1 MSNTSGSWKSSTDG
15 DGIVWLTLDK
25 PGTSAN
31 VLSSEVLI
39 ELDGLLRPLQQTAPR
54 GVVVLSGKKSGF
66 IAGADIKE
74 FTSIT
79 DPESGYRLIH
89 AGQDVLNRLEA
100 LSCPTVAAIRGF
112 ALGGGL
118 ELALA
123 CRYRV
128 AVGDERLSL
137 GLPEVLLGIHPG
149 FGGTVR
155 AVRIA
160 GVRPAMEMMLTGKSL
175 RADKA
180 LQVGLV
186 DKLVPDTEQLEA
198 AARDFI
204 LHPPPPHKPPFS
216 ERLLSSALLRP
227 FIRRALIA
235 QVAAKARRDHYPAP
249 YAMIDL
255 WTRFGAHG
263 TEAFEGEARSIA
275 HLFTTETSRNLVRVF
290 LLQDR
295 LKGLGGNSAADIKH
309 VHVVG
314 AGVMGGDIAAW
325 SALRGFTVTLQ
336 DQSQQL
342 IEPALQRAQELFKKR
357 LRDPA
362 KASEANSRLRADV
375 EGAGVPE
382 ADVVIEAIFEKLE
395 AKRELYARLEP
406 RMKPTALLATNTSSL
421 MLEPLAAGLARPQR
435 LVGLHFFN
443 PVAQMQLIEIVQA
456 TGTDH
461 AVGTDPAVVQAATA
475 FARRLDKLPVP
486 CRSAPGFIVNRVL
499 MPYLHEAMFAAQEGV
514 PLAVIDKVALDFGM
528 PMGPIELADVVG
540 LDVAAHVGE
549 IVARELGRP
558 APDLTRLRELI
569 AAKKLGRKSGEGFYV
584 WKEGK
589 AQIDGL
595 YRGAARRW
603 ARAPTASPPA
613 DLIDRLILVLVNECV
628 ACLRER
634 VVEDPDL
641 IDAAVIFG
649 TGFAPFRGGPLSY
662 ARSRGVASVVACL
675 EELATRVGPRFQP
688 DSGWPLVTTGV
699 KT

>member
-1 MSNTSGSWKSSTDG
+1 MNNNTVSTSWKTSTDD
-15 DGIVWLTLDK
+15 DGILWLTLDK

-31 VLSSEVLI
+31 VLSSEVLL
-39 ELDGLLRPLQQTAPR
+39 ELDGILRPLQQNPPR
-54 GVVVLSGKKSGF
+54 GVVVLSAKKSGF

-74 FTSIT
+74 FTGIS
-79 DPESGYRLIH
+79 DAESGYRLIY
-89 AGQDVLNRLEA
+89 AGQQVLDRLEA
-100 LSCPTVAAIRGF
+100 LPCPTVAAIHGF

-155 AVRIA
+155 SVRIV
-160 GVRPAMEMMLTGKSL
+160 GVRPAMEMMLTGKAV

-180 LQVGLV
+180 LRIGLV
-186 DKLVPDTEQLEA
+186 DKLVSAPEELQA
-198 AARDFI
+198 AARDLIRLRPAPRRATFADT
-204 LHPPPPHKPPFS
+204 
-216 ERLLSSALLRP
+216 LLSTAPLRP
-227 FIRRALIA
+227 FVRRTLLA
-235 QVAAKARRDHYPAP
+235 QVGAKARRDHYPAP
-249 YAMIDL
+249 YAIIDL
-255 WTRFGAHG
+255 WSRFGARG
-263 TEAFEGEARSIA
+263 SEAFEGEARSIA

-295 LKGLGGNSAADIKH
+295 LKSLGGKSPVEIKH

-336 DQSQQL
+336 DQSREL
-342 IEPALQRAQELFKKR
+342 LEPALQRSRELFTKR
-357 LRDPA
+357 LRDA
-362 KASEANSRLRADV
+362 TKVTAASERMRADV
-375 EGAGVPE
+375 EGTGVAD
-382 ADVVIEAIFEKLE
+382 ADVVIEAIFENLE
-395 AKRELYARLEP
+395 AKQALYARLEP
-406 RMKPTALLATNTSSL
+406 KMKPTALLATNTSSL
-421 MLEPLAAGLARPQR
+421 MLEPLAAKLAHPER

-443 PVAQMQLIEIVQA
+443 PVPQMQLIEIVHGA
-456 TGTDH
+456 NTN
-461 AVGTDPAVVQAATA
+461 PAVAQAATV
-475 FARRLDKLPVP
+475 FARKLDKLPVP

-514 PLAVIDKVALDFGM
+514 PLAAIDKAAVDFGM

-540 LDVAAHVGE
+540 LNVAADVGE

-589 AQIDGL
+589 AL
-595 YRGAARRW
+595 KPPAPAVAA
-603 ARAPTASPPA
+603 PA
-613 DLIDRLILVLVNECV
+613 DLIDRLILILVNECA

-649 TGFAPFRGGPLSY
+649 TGFAPFRGGPLAY
-662 ARSRGVASVVACL
+662 ARSRGVASVVTRL
-675 EELATRVGPRFQP
+675 EELAVRYGPRFQP
-688 DSGWPLVTTGV
+688 DSGWPLVTTGQ

>member
-1 MSNTSGSWKSSTDG
+1 MNNNPSWSSSTDG

-25 PGTSAN
+25 PDTSAN

-39 ELDGLLRPLQQTAPR
+39 ELDAVLLPLQQKPPR
-54 GVVVLSGKKSGF
+54 GIVIMSAKKSGF

-74 FTSIT
+74 FTAIT
-79 DPESGYRLIH
+79 DPESGYRLIR
-89 AGQDVLNRLEA
+89 AGQQVLDRLEA
-100 LSCPTVAAIRGF
+100 LPCPTVAALHGF

-128 AVGDERLSL
+128 AVGDEKLSL

-155 AVRIA
+155 TVRIA

-175 RADKA
+175 RAESA
-180 LQVGLV
+180 LRVGLI
-186 DKLVPDTEQLEA
+186 DKLVQDPEQLKS
-198 AARDFI
+198 AARDFV
-204 LHPPPPHKPPFS
+204 LQPPAPRTAPFS
-216 ERLLSSALLRP
+216 ERILSSALVRP

-235 QVAAKARRDHYPAP
+235 QVAAKKVRREHYPAP
-249 YAMIDL
+249 YAIIDL
-255 WTRFGAHG
+255 WSRFGASG
-263 TEAFEGEARSIA
+263 AEAFEGEARSIA

-295 LKGLGGNSAADIKH
+295 LKALGGKSGADIKH

-336 DQSQQL
+336 DQSL
-342 IEPALQRAQELFKKR
+342 KFIEPALQRAQELFKKR

-362 KASEANSRLRADV
+362 KIAAANERLRADV
-375 EGAGVPE
+375 DGAGVPE
-382 ADVVIEAIFEKLE
+382 ADVVIEAIFEQLE
-395 AKRELYARLEP
+395 AKQELYARLEP
-406 RMKPTALLATNTSSL
+406 RMKPAALLATNTSSL
-421 MLEPLAAGLARPQR
+421 MLEPLAAKLARPER

-443 PVAQMQLIEIVQA
+443 PVAQMQLIEIVQGA
-456 TGTDH
+456 GTDIEV
-461 AVGTDPAVVQAATA
+461 AQAATG

-499 MPYLHEAMFAAQEGV
+499 MPYLHEAMYAAQEGV
-514 PLAVIDKVALDFGM
+514 PLAMIDKVAVDFGM

-540 LDVAAHVGE
+540 LDVCAHVGE
-549 IVARELGRP
+549 IVARELGRQ
-558 APDLTRLRELI
+558 APDLTRLRELL

-584 WKEGK
+584 WKDGK
-589 AQIDGL
+589 PEKPQAVGVTTGGTL
-595 YRGAARRW
+595 
-603 ARAPTASPPA
+603 PP
-613 DLIDRLILVLVNECV
+613 DLIDRLILVLVNECT

-641 IDAAVIFG
+641 LDAAVIFG
-649 TGFAPFRGGPLSY
+649 TGFAPFRGGPLAY
-662 ARSRGVASVVACL
+662 ARARGVTSVVSRL
-675 EELATRVGPRFQP
+675 EELAARYGVRFQP

-699 KT
+699 TTGTKT